1 MRSLLADGLQAV
13 YDGVI
18 SVLGRN
24 NLEPEL
30 KYRLL
35 ESSVD
40 IIGRHPLD
48 GRFLKLCRSIE
59 IHPLLSNLLEKNIK
73 KYQKIV
79 R

>member
-18 SVLGRN
+18 SVLGHN

-35 ESSVD
+35 ESSMD

-48 GRFLKLCRSIE
+48 GRSLKLHHSIE
-59 IHPLLSNLLEKNIK
+59 IRPLLSNLLEKNIK
-73 KYQKIV
+73 KYQKIM